1 MLYINLRFMIYNK
14 VLSHLI
20 IYMGQIM
27 ILIPLCL
34 IFISPYLHPWY
45 YLLNFYL
52 YIYVF
57 RLNYYPNTYTF
68 YHLYYIHFM
77 VLYLP

>member
-45 YLLNFYL
+45 YLLN
-52 YIYVF
+52 
-57 RLNYYPNTYTF
+57 LNIWNYFLNLNIWNYFLNLNIWT
-68 YHLYYIHFM
+68 
-77 VLYLP
+77 